1 MKKVTLKLSKYEYEL
16 LMTQLNAP
24 ICNVQCFH
32 ETMVGKMS
40 KKINCDN
47 CPMYTA
53 LAHIK
58 QMLEGKVDE

>member
-1 MKKVTLKLSKYEYEL
+1 MA
-16 LMTQLNAP
+16 QLNAP

-32 ETMVGKMS
+32 ETMVGKMP

-58 QMLEGKVDE
+58 QMLEGKADE